1 MELKEIRMKFLQIRV
16 GFYLFFSPHLLS
28 EESETGLN
36 MICAITVL
44 RWKEGRK
51 EGRKTKDGRWKTE
64 DGRRKKEERREKA
77 GRKRGERGEKK
88 GRKKGEIREEEERRR
103 NWFTSNVA
111 ESISTNLE
119 FYRFFRDSS
128 LIGCEFP
135 KKAKRIHR
143 IY

>member
-1 MELKEIRMKFLQIRV
+1 MELKEIRVKFLQIRV

-51 EGRKTKDGRWKTE
+51 EGRKEDERRKMEDGRRKTE
-64 DGRRKKEERREKA
+64 DGRKEKA
-77 GRKRGERGEKK
+77 GRKRGERGEKE

-103 NWFTSNVA
+103 N
-111 ESISTNLE
+111 
-119 FYRFFRDSS
+119 
-128 LIGCEFP
+128 
-135 KKAKRIHR
+135 
-143 IY
+143 